1 MRSMVR
7 PWHAACGAMVFAT
20 VACSSPAVPRGEVV
34 HRIAEVVKGESFAVA
49 PPACE
54 VGAETR
60 PALGC
65 LPVIWLSPRRVR
77 AVGRK
82 LFRVRATIP
91 DVLRGAPTLLEPF
104 VEGEPRGVWLA
115 GTPLFVETTER
126 TVSLSIARPPEATS
140 SGVRIAARRLPLR
153 ERRFSTRA
161 LTLGPNGE
169 LRVGLGFDPVTRW
182 LDEVPVEFTVTAHD
196 GAAEHLL
203 LRTTLHSR
211 GTPDAWLD
219 QHVDLASLGGR
230 TVRFTF
236 ASRVATSEGTPTVA
250 APLWGAP
257 RIVEPRTNSHQPN
270 VILVSLDTL
279 RADHVGARIAE
290 RPLTPELDTVARAG
304 ATFVNAFTTY
314 PSTSGSHMSLLTG
327 LYFRGHGV
335 ASPVQELAAGIATFP
350 ERLASHG
357 YATEAFT
364 EAGMLTP
371 ASGFARGFD
380 GYRAYRGTSVRD
392 TPGRA
397 ATTFA
402 AALRWL
408 REHRQEKFFLLLH
421 TYQVH
426 APYTPPS
433 EFALPDHADAVLVP
447 ARRAAPPQRVPPA
460 QLAYAGEVRYLDHL
474 LGDLFREL
482 DRLHLSASTIVVLTS
497 DHGEE
502 FGEHGGDEH
511 GATLYDEVLRVPLVF
526 WAHNL
531 IRADVRVDMPTSL
544 VDVAPTLLD
553 LLGLGVP
560 AGLHGMSLAGVLRGE
575 RTIDNRTVFAELTPG
590 GRGMDH
596 LVAARSRS
604 HKWIVHGAG
613 HIAHEIYDLRTDPT
627 ERHPVRDQALV
638 EEGART
644 IAGYWRLGAPPTQ
657 RQASAN
663 GQTAGELDPETAR
676 ELHALG
682 YLE

>member
-1 MRSMVR
+1 
-7 PWHAACGAMVFAT
+7 
-20 VACSSPAVPRGEVV
+20 
-34 HRIAEVVKGESFAVA
+34 
-49 PPACE
+49 
-54 VGAETR
+54 
-60 PALGC
+60 
-65 LPVIWLSPRRVR
+65 VR
-77 AVGRK
+77 AE
-82 LFRVRATIP
+82 IP
-91 DVLRGAPTLLEPF
+91 DALRGAPTLLEPF

-126 TVSLSIARPPEATS
+126 TVSLSITRPPEATS
-140 SGVRIAARRLPLR
+140 SGVRIAARRLPFP
-153 ERRFSTRA
+153 ERRFSTGPLA
-161 LTLGPNGE
+161 LGPNGE
-169 LRVGLGFDPVTRW
+169 LRVGLGFDPATRW
-182 LDEVPVEFTVTAHD
+182 LDAVPVEFAVTAHD

-203 LRTTLHSR
+203 LRTTLDSR
-211 GTPDAWLD
+211 GIPDAWLD
-219 QHVDLASLGGR
+219 QHVDLAPLSGR

-236 ASRVATSEGTPTVA
+236 TSRIPTGEGAARVA

-257 RIVEPRTNSHQPN
+257 RIIEERKNSHQPN
-270 VILVSLDTL
+270 IILVSLDTL
-279 RADHVGARIAE
+279 RGDHVGARIAD
-290 RPLTPELDTVARAG
+290 RPLTPEIDTVARAG

-335 ASPVQELAAGIATFP
+335 ASPVQELAAGVATLP

-402 AALRWL
+402 AALRWVQ
-408 REHRQEKFFLLLH
+408 EHRREKFFLLLH

-433 EFALPDHADAVLVP
+433 EFALPDHADPVLEP
-447 ARRAAPPQRVPPA
+447 ARPGAPPQRVPPA
-460 QLAYAGEVRYLDHL
+460 QLAYAGEIRYLDHL
-474 LGDLFREL
+474 LGDVFREL

-511 GATLYDEVLRVPLVF
+511 GATVYDEVLRVPLIF
-526 WAHNL
+526 WGGSVIPAG
-531 IRADVRVDMPTSL
+531 VRVEMPTSL
-544 VDVAPTLLD
+544 VDVTPTLLD

-613 HIAHEIYDLRTDPT
+613 HIAHEIFDLHADPT

-638 EEGART
+638 DEGART
-644 IAGYWRLGAPPTQ
+644 IAGYWRLGAPPTP
-657 RQASAN
+657 RHASAN
-663 GQTAGELDPETAR
+663 GQTVSELAPETTR
-676 ELHALG
+676 ELRALG